1 MKLGDRQRRNDRE
14 ALAERAAGVE
24 VGRHRNRGP
33 RVDERPRRRHR
44 PVEKERARR
53 QKNADDIARGEHS
66 DAGVPGRLEMID
78 GPGAELDRQ
87 RDRTLLGELI
97 AVQAKSEPR
106 GTASLEVAASLVDVE
121 RPLLEKDIRARGQ
134 PRSFRQDFG
143 EREVEI
149 GIGVLELRRH
159 SMGTEPGGDP
169 AGFPD
174 RA

>member
-1 MKLGDRQRRNDRE
+1 
-14 ALAERAAGVE
+14 
-24 VGRHRNRGP
+24 
-33 RVDERPRRRHR
+33 
-44 PVEKERARR
+44 
-53 QKNADDIARGEHS
+53 
-66 DAGVPGRLEMID
+66 MID

-143 EREVEI
+143 EREASQPRSRDLGRERPLQ
-149 GIGVLELRRH
+149 GVMASKIQALAVRVGRLRNAL
-159 SMGTEPGGDP
+159 T
-169 AGFPD
+169 
-174 RA
+174 